1 MNCDRSQELLSDHYE
16 GSLDRVLAGDLEA
29 HLASCEECRSLREL
43 LPEVVRALG
52 GFPDMEAPEGLAARV
67 AAAAWGAGSSAAPR
81 PAWPARPPH
90 GLWLAAAMLAA
101 ALGGGLVLT
110 RGTALDPGR
119 AAKRF
124 VERSVDVGV
133 YLAERKDRL
142 VEDVRLLRV
151 VIGTAFEGRIER
163 VNDRVDDY
171 KRLIEKR
178 RDAEREQRQRK
189 NGAAVAASAPRAA
202 GLFSRNFF
210 FQNPGSVQLVERS
223 VTRSDQA

>member
-1 MNCDRSQELLSDHYE
+1 
-16 GSLDRVLAGDLEA
+16 
-29 HLASCEECRSLREL
+29 
-43 LPEVVRALG
+43 
-52 GFPDMEAPEGLAARV
+52 V
-67 AAAAWGAGSSAAPR
+67 AT
-81 PAWPARPPH
+81 H
-90 GLWLAAAMLAA
+90 
-101 ALGGGLVLT
+101 
-110 RGTALDPGR
+110 GTALDPGR
-119 AAKRF
+119 AAERF

-202 GLFSRNFF
+202 AFSRNFF
-210 FQNPGSVQLVERS
+210 FQNPRPVQLVERS
-223 VTRSDQA
+223 VTRSELA